1 MKKKSITMD
10 DVAAR
15 ARVSRQT
22 VSRVLHSNDYVSEKT
37 REKVEKTIKALG
49 YYPDPVARS
58 LAHNRTYL
66 VAVVVPEFTGYTR
79 ARVLVGAEAEA
90 RQQSYNVFICGSE
103 VGELGEPLGSPLLN
117 SQRAEGVLILYRGS
131 SGDHHRLLDTVRP
144 DLPVVTIGYAP
155 KNPNVTRILVEN
167 RRGAYQAV
175 KHLLDCGHRRIAQVS
190 GPKGRYDADE
200 RTQGYRKA
208 LREAGIQPDEKLL
221 RYGNWTPDSGYEQM
235 TRLLDEGVSFSAV
248 FTHSDIMALGCMQ
261 ALKDRGVKIPED
273 VGVIG
278 FDDISITQFVDPPLT
293 SVHQPFFEMGQ
304 AAMRVL
310 IGRIGGK
317 KPNGSKVVLPATLV
331 IRRSSCAANRSKI

>member
-1 MKKKSITMD
+1 VKRNNVTMD
-10 DVAAR
+10 DVAER

-22 VSRVLHSNDYVSEKT
+22 VSRVLHSNDYVSERT
-37 REKVEKTIKALG
+37 RQEVEKAIKALG
-49 YYPDPVARS
+49 YFPDPVARS

-66 VAVVVPEFTGYTR
+66 VAVVVTEFTGYTR

-90 RQQSYNVFICGSE
+90 RKQGYNVFICGSE
-103 VGELGEPLGSPLLN
+103 AGELGEPLDSPLLN
-117 SQRAEGVLILYRGS
+117 SQRAEGVLVLYRGS
-131 SGDHHRLLDTVRP
+131 SRDHHRLLDTVRP
-144 DLPVVTIGYAP
+144 GLPVVTIGYAP
-155 KNPNVTRILVEN
+155 KNPNVTRILVDN

-175 KHLLDCGHRRIAQVS
+175 KHLLDCGHRRIAEVA

-200 RTQGYRKA
+200 RARGSRKA

-221 RYGNWTPDSGYEQM
+221 RYGNWTPDSGYEQ
-235 TRLLDEGVSFSAV
+235 TIQLLEQGISFSAV
-248 FTHSDIMALGCMQ
+248 FAHSDLMALGCMQ
-261 ALKDRGVKIPED
+261 ALKDGGARIPED

-310 IGRIGGK
+310 IDRISGK
-317 KPNGSKVVLPATLV
+317 KPNSTKVVLPTNLV
-331 IRRSSCAANRSKI
+331 VRRSSCAIN